1 MQLLDGL
8 AQDFKLA
15 LRSLSRQRAW
25 TTVAVATLALGIGAN
40 SAAFT
45 IINAV
50 LLRPLPYPD
59 SRRIVSISESDKG
72 VDHGT
77 VAATTFVEWRRGARS
92 LEAISASGYTSA
104 VLPTVNGPEN
114 VDGST
119 VTASYFAVMGTPPM
133 RGRVFSADEDR
144 PGSPSVVVLSEQLW
158 RRAFGADARIVGTSV
173 TLDSAPATVIGI
185 MPAAFT
191 TSRRAQ
197 FWLPLRL
204 TIASEQPRRTT
215 VTRYY
220 TILGRV
226 RRESSVAAA
235 RTELTA
241 INRAL
246 DANLPAN
253 RRGWMP
259 VVMTVH
265 ERRFGDSRPALL
277 LLLASVSV
285 LLLIACANVS
295 NLLLARTAR
304 RQRELAVRLA
314 LGASRGRVVRY
325 LACESVVLALAGG
338 ILGLTIPIASVGYFV
353 RVSPGSIANA
363 ENVHVDGTV
372 LAFTLAVAVVTG
384 LIFGILPASGIGLR
398 TLAGSLSTSSARA
411 THSVFQNHVRRGLVI
426 LELAT
431 ALVLLTG
438 AGLLTR
444 SFLRVISIDPGYRP
458 DGVLA
463 ARVDLPR
470 SRYGAE
476 RAGIFFNEVLARVR
490 GLPGVESAALGS
502 GLPPAARYMSFSTVT
517 KDGKESPRIDVSSV
531 GSGYFETIG
540 NKVVAGRSFTSGDRA
555 GAPPVAVINE
565 TMARVMYSGV
575 DPLTQRIR
583 IGGSKEDIAIVG
595 VARDMV
601 RRGQDSELSPFVFLP
616 IDQEGGHTSLTI
628 LLRTASNPEA
638 FEAPIR
644 RIIGA
649 LDAAQPMP
657 TFTTLNAALAESVAP
672 RRYSFVLLAV
682 FAGLA
687 ATLAAIGLY
696 GVISYLIEERTREI
710 GIRVAL
716 GADAAQVVRLV
727 VGNGMSLAL
736 MGVVA
741 GFAGSIATVRV
752 LRTML
757 YQMSVYDPSS
767 FVVAAALLVAVAL
780 LACYL
785 PARRATRVDPM
796 IALRAE

>member
-1 MQLLDGL
+1 MGLLDGL
-8 AQDFKLA
+8 TQDFKLA

-50 LLRPLPYPD
+50 LLRPLPYPE

-72 VDHGT
+72 IDHGT
-77 VAATTFVEWRRGARS
+77 VAASTFVEWRRGASS

-104 VLPTVNGPEN
+104 VLPTSNGPED
-114 VDGST
+114 VDGAT

-144 PGSPSVVVLSEQLW
+144 PGGPPVVVLSERLW
-158 RRAFGADARIVGTSV
+158 RRAFGADTAIVGKSV
-173 TLDSAPATVIGI
+173 ALDGAPATVIGI

-197 FWLPLRL
+197 FWMPLRL
-204 TIASEQPRRTT
+204 TIAAEQPLGTT

-220 TILGRV
+220 TILARV
-226 RRESSVAAA
+226 RRESSVTAV
-235 RTELTA
+235 RTQLTA

-246 DANLPAN
+246 DANLPVN

-259 VVMTVH
+259 VVMTLH

-277 LLLASVSV
+277 LLLASVAV

-314 LGASRGRVVRY
+314 LGAGRGRLMRY
-325 LACESVVLALAGG
+325 LACESVVLSLAGG
-338 ILGLTIPIASVGYFV
+338 LLGLTIPIASVGYFV

-372 LAFTLAVAVVTG
+372 LAFTLAVAVLTG
-384 LIFGILPASGIGLR
+384 LLFGILPASGVGLR

-411 THSVFQNHVRRGLVI
+411 THSGFQNHLRRALVI

-444 SFLRVISIDPGYRP
+444 SFLRVISIDPGFRP
-458 DGVLA
+458 ERVLA
-463 ARVDLPR
+463 ARVELPR
-470 SRYGAE
+470 SRYGEAQ
-476 RAGIFFNEVLARVR
+476 AATFFDQVLGRVR
-490 GLPGVESAALGS
+490 ALPGVESAALG
-502 GLPPAARYMSFSTVT
+502 GLPPASRIMSFSTVT
-517 KDGKESPRIDVSSV
+517 RDGKESPRIDVSTV
-531 GSGYFETIG
+531 GRGYFETIG
-540 NKVVAGRSFTSGDRA
+540 NKIVSGRSFTAGDRA
-555 GAPPVAVINE
+555 GSPPVAVINE
-565 TMARVMYSGV
+565 TMARVMYPGV

-583 IGGSKEDIAIVG
+583 IGGSQDVAIVG
-595 VARDMV
+595 VTRDMV
-601 RRGQDSELSPFVFLP
+601 QRGDESGPSPFVFLP
-616 IDQEGGHTSLTI
+616 VEQDGGHTSMTI
-628 LLRTASNPEA
+628 LLRTAKTPEG
-638 FEAPIR
+638 FETPIR
-644 RIIGA
+644 QIIAA
-649 LDAAQPMP
+649 LDPAQPMP
-657 TFTTLNAALAESVAP
+657 TFTTLEAALAESVAP
-672 RRYSFVLLAV
+672 RRFSFVLLAV

-741 GFAGSIATVRV
+741 GLAGSIATVRV

-757 YQMSVYDPSS
+757 YQMNVYDPSS
-767 FVVAAALLVAVAL
+767 FVAAAALLVIVAL

-785 PARRATRVDPM
+785 PARRATRVDPV
-796 IALRAE
+796 IALRAD

>member
-1 MQLLDGL
+1 MRLLDGL
-8 AQDFKLA
+8 TQDFKLA
-15 LRSLSRQRAW
+15 LRSLSRQRTW

-59 SRRIVSISESDKG
+59 SKRIVSISESDKG

-77 VAATTFVEWRRGARS
+77 VAAPTFLEWRRGSRF
-92 LEAISASGYTSA
+92 LETLSASGYTSA
-104 VLPTVNGPEN
+104 VLPTANGPEDI
-114 VDGST
+114 DGST
-119 VTASYFAVMGTPPM
+119 VTASYFSVMGTPPM

-144 PGSPSVVVLSEQLW
+144 PGGPSVVVLSEQLW
-158 RRAFGADARIVGTSV
+158 RRAFGGDTALVGKSV
-173 TLDSAPATVIGI
+173 TLDGAPAMVIGI
-185 MPAAFT
+185 MPASFT
-191 TSRRAQ
+191 TSRRSQ
-197 FWLPLRL
+197 FWMPLRL
-204 TIASEQPRRTT
+204 TIAPEQPLGTT

-226 RRESSVAAA
+226 RRGSSVAAV

-246 DANLPAN
+246 DANRPAN
-253 RRGWMP
+253 RRGWIP
-259 VVMTVH
+259 VVMTLH

-314 LGASRGRVVRY
+314 IGASRARVARY
-325 LACESVVLALAGG
+325 LACESVVLSLAGG
-338 ILGLTIPIASVGYFV
+338 ILGLAIPIASVGYFV

-363 ENVHVDGTV
+363 ENVHVDAAV
-372 LAFTLAVAVVTG
+372 LAFTFVVAVVTG
-384 LIFGILPASGIGLR
+384 LVFGILPASGVGFR
-398 TLAGSLSTSSARA
+398 NLAESLSTASARA
-411 THSVFQNHVRRGLVI
+411 THSVFQNHLRRGLVI

-458 DGVLA
+458 ERVLA
-463 ARVDLPR
+463 ARVDLAR
-470 SRYGAE
+470 SRYGEE
-476 RAGIFFNEVLARVR
+476 RARNFLDQLLARVR
-490 GLPGVESAALGS
+490 ALPGVESAALG
-502 GLPPAARYMSFSTVT
+502 GLPPAARNMSFSTVT
-517 KDGKESPRIDVSSV
+517 KDGRESPRIDVSTV
-531 GSGYFETIG
+531 GPGYFETIG
-540 NKVVAGRSFTSGDRA
+540 NKVVAGRSFTASDRA
-555 GAPPVAVINE
+555 GAPAVAVINE
-565 TMARVMYSGV
+565 TMARVMYSAV

-583 IGGSKEDIAIVG
+583 IGGSQNDIAIVG
-595 VARDMV
+595 VVRDMV
-601 RRGQDSELSPFVFLP
+601 RRGDESGPSPFVFLP
-616 IDQEGGHTSLTI
+616 VDQDGGHMSMTI
-628 LLRTASNPEA
+628 LLRTTNDPERFA
-638 FEAPIR
+638 TPIR
-644 RIIGA
+644 QIVAA
-649 LDAAQPMP
+649 LDPAQPMP

-672 RRYSFVLLAV
+672 RRFSFLLLAV

-716 GADAAQVVRLV
+716 GADAARVVRLV
-727 VGNGMSLAL
+727 VGHGMSLTL

-741 GFAGSIATVRV
+741 GLAGSIAAVRV

-757 YQMSVYDPSS
+757 YQMNVYDPSS
-767 FVVAAALLVAVAL
+767 FVVAAAFLAVVAL
-780 LACYL
+780 VACYL
-785 PARRATRVDPM
+785 PARRATRVDPV